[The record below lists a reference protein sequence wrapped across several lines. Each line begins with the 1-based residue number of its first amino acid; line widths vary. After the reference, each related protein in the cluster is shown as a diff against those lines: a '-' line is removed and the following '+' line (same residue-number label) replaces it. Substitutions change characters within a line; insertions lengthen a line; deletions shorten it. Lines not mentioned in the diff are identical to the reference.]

1 MRRLLDRLYDIAGA
15 LAAVA
20 VLAIFVVMISAAV
33 MRQLGM
39 RTGGSDDIVSW
50 LTAAA
55 AFLAMAH
62 AFRHGDFVRVVLL
75 LDRLPVAWRRRFE
88 IVCLVVAAAFVG
100 FLALAAVRFVHES
113 WAFNDIAN
121 GMIAIPL
128 WIPQLSFAIGAL
140 SLLVAVVDE
149 LVGVLRG
156 VTPSYVRAVEER
168 HARGD
173 FTEDV

>member
-1 MRRLLDRLYDIAGA
+1 MRRLLDRVYDFAGA
-15 LAAVA
+15 LAALA
-20 VLAIFVVMISAAV
+20 VLAIFVVMIGAAV

-75 LDRLPVAWRRRFE
+75 LDRLTPPRRLALE
-88 IVCLVVAAAFVG
+88 ALCLAIAGAFTGFLAVAAA
-100 FLALAAVRFVHES
+100 RFVYES
-113 WAFNDIAN
+113 YEFNDMAN
-121 GMIAIPL
+121 GLIAIPL
-128 WIPQLSFAIGAL
+128 WIPQVWFVVGAG
-140 SLLVAVVDE
+140 LLELALLDE
-149 LVGVLRG
+149 LVVVLRG
-156 VTPSYVRAVEER
+156 ETPAYRRAVEER

-173 FTEDV
+173 YTEDF